1 VNKLFIVTT
10 IVLMAVGP
18 ALAQAPQPAPAQQVP
33 QPAPEQVPLQEPPVG
48 QGPATAPV
56 ESFYKLQ
63 ASDVVFVKYRYT
75 PEYDATVTV
84 RPDGFITLPIVGEV
98 RVAGLTVADARR
110 EVVKYA
116 SQRLRDPELTLEL
129 KDFLKPRFVVG
140 GQVDKPGQFE
150 LRGRVTVLEAIAM
163 AGGFKNSAKHS
174 QVVLFRRYD
183 DQRALTRVINAKK
196 LQKANSVA
204 EDPDLRAGDFL
215 FVPQNNL
222 SKIER
227 LVPFTT
233 IGWLFT
239 GIAR

>member
-1 VNKLFIVTT
+1 MKTLLLVSLVALVATLPLAAQT
-10 IVLMAVGP
+10 PP
-18 ALAQAPQPAPAQQVP
+18 AQPAVDQDPA
-33 QPAPEQVPLQEPPVG
+33 A
-48 QGPATAPV
+48 GPI

-63 ASDVVFVKYRYT
+63 PSDVLFVKYRYT
-75 PEYDATVTV
+75 PEYDATVTI

-110 EVVKYA
+110 EIVKYA

-129 KDFLKPRFVVG
+129 KDFLKPRFTVG

-183 DQRALTRVINAKK
+183 EARALTRVINAKR

-233 IGWLFT
+233 IGWLFA
-239 GIAR
+239 GLR